1 MVSVEQ
7 KSLDGNDSETAS
19 QKRFLEMLLSGD
31 RIGCFD
37 FVQNYVHDEDSL
49 KELYEK
55 VLKTSLYEVG
65 KLWEHNRITVA
76 TEHLASAIVESIL
89 NKFYS
94 DIVSRKRVEN
104 TVVVACVENELH
116 QIGAKMISDV
126 FEMNGWNSFFLGANM
141 PAVELVEYVRNI
153 RPDILA
159 ISLSLYFHL
168 PDLEKL
174 IRMINREIPDQRILV
189 GGQAFT
195 HGGIDAVNQYQNVVY
210 KADLS
215 ETESY
220 IRQWAA

>member
-1 MVSVEQ
+1 
-7 KSLDGNDSETAS
+7 
-19 QKRFLEMLLSGD
+19 
-31 RIGCFD
+31 
-37 FVQNYVHDEDSL
+37 
-49 KELYEK
+49 
-55 VLKTSLYEVG
+55 
-65 KLWEHNRITVA
+65 
-76 TEHLASAIVESIL
+76 
-89 NKFYS
+89 
-94 DIVSRKRVEN
+94 
-104 TVVVACVENELH
+104 
-116 QIGAKMISDV
+116 
-126 FEMNGWNSFFLGANM
+126 M

-174 IRMINREIPDQRILV
+174 IRIVNREIPDQRILV

-195 HGGIDAVNQYQNVVY
+195 HGGIDAVSQYQNVVY